1 MGEGKE
7 PRIYVDTNVILDVIE
22 RRRKK
27 DDSFLLLDK
36 IKNEG
41 WYCCTSAYTIC
52 ELIDKEQEFLHVG
65 NLLLNRHTLD
75 EILKSRKPK
84 DLSQEQRDDAIDK
97 VRGFF
102 KQYKIEQFTLEEK
115 GWETAYA
122 VLRDLNIS
130 ASDAIQV
137 ATAIEAN
144 CSIFISNDGELG
156 KEAQKKL
163 VWMSPTQANQTLKG
177 QGVTKEV
184 L

>member
-1 MGEGKE
+1 MSEGKE

-36 IKNEG
+36 RKNEC

-52 ELIDKEQEFLHVG
+52 ELIDKEQEFLHTG
-65 NLLLNRHTLD
+65 NLLLKRYTLD

-122 VLRDLNIS
+122 VLRDLNVS
-130 ASDAIQV
+130 ASDAVQV
-137 ATAIEAN
+137 ATAIEAG
-144 CSIFISNDGELG
+144 CSIFVTNDRELG
-156 KEAQKKL
+156 EEVQKKL
-163 VWMSPTQANQTLKG
+163 MWMAPAQANQTLKG
-177 QGVTKEV
+177 KNVTKEI
-184 L
+184 